1 MRANDDEVRRQ
12 QKIVAA
18 ALEECFDNDQD
29 PIGTQ
34 VLCSRITLACAY
46 LIALCEV
53 MVRAEEGDEEF
64 ARSIVQ
70 GSFHIGLEHSRTIL
84 ADPEVVAKIR
94 AMARKVKSKGAAE
107 Q

>member
-1 MRANDDEVRRQ
+1 
-12 QKIVAA
+12 
-18 ALEECFDNDQD
+18 
-29 PIGTQ
+29 
-34 VLCSRITLACAY
+34 
-46 LIALCEV
+46 
-53 MVRAEEGDEEF
+53 VRAEEGDEEF